1 MAAGFAD
8 MWDTLAMHTFALILA
23 EGMATVTMH
32 TAMDLTD
39 ARVHDIMD
47 VIPAILLWISQMLQF
62 FSGSHKCWCG
72 HHSEQCPC

>member
-1 MAAGFAD
+1 MR
-8 MWDTLAMHTFALILA
+8 DTLPMQTLAHILA
-23 EGMATVTMH
+23 GGTATDTMD